1 MKTKMQ
7 SKVNQAPY
15 EEREKN
21 GKETFTDGVLHQ
33 TVSQKMK
40 GRRCQSLF
48 DNIQIQFDFLTSWV
62 SRYRTFVCLAP
73 NLNQK
78 TIYYRIV

>member
-1 MKTKMQ
+1 MLNMKTKIQ

-21 GKETFTDGVLHQ
+21 GIETFTDGVLHQ

-40 GRRCQSLF
+40 GRKRVV
-48 DNIQIQFDFLTSWV
+48 NRFLITS
-62 SRYRTFVCLAP
+62 RF
-73 NLNQK
+73 NL
-78 TIYYRIV
+78 IF